1 MMEFADEAAIAAGL
15 EEAVAEGE
23 LSMLYQPKVSLK
35 TGQMTGVE
43 ALMRWRSAR
52 FGLLLPEMFIPIA
65 ERSNSIDRITEWG
78 LGEAARQWVSWRDQG
93 IVTNVAFNISALT
106 LRDLHFPDFLQRL
119 CQIEGMPC
127 DALTLEVTESA
138 TQHAVRLLDTI
149 TRFRIKGM
157 SVELD
162 DFGTGYSSL
171 LQLRQLPY
179 TGLKVDICFIEDA
192 VKSREARLIV
202 KSVIDLA
209 HGMGLTATAEG
220 VENEETLALL
230 SALGCDY
237 AQGFFIAPPLRAGD
251 LVPWVLGS
259 ARAPMLQRSETI
271 QTVQ

>member
-1 MMEFADEAAIAAGL
+1 MMVFADEAAIAAGL

-65 ERSNSIDRITEWG
+65 ERSNTIDRITEWG

-127 DALTLEVTESA
+127 DALTLEVTAAGPNEICVSGA
-138 TQHAVRLLDTI
+138 S
-149 TRFRIKGM
+149 M
-157 SVELD
+157 SM
-162 DFGTGYSSL
+162 
-171 LQLRQLPY
+171 
-179 TGLKVDICFIEDA
+179 
-192 VKSREARLIV
+192 IV
-202 KSVIDLA
+202 
-209 HGMGLTATAEG
+209 H
-220 VENEETLALL
+220 
-230 SALGCDY
+230 
-237 AQGFFIAPPLRAGD
+237 R
-251 LVPWVLGS
+251 
-259 ARAPMLQRSETI
+259 
-271 QTVQ
+271 